1 MKKTLFIL
9 AALCVTLSSVHAQTT
24 ATTGDKS
31 GWKKIGELH
40 VDFKADKDVMK
51 VAGEEHYKAL
61 KIKAVDAGVHIES
74 MQVVYAN
81 GTPDDVPIRYDFK
94 RGEESRQ
101 IDLAG
106 KDRNIKEI
114 SFVYRSLSNSRDEKA
129 HIQIFGLQ

>member
-9 AALCVTLSSVHAQTT
+9 AAVCITLSSLHAQST
-24 ATTGDKS
+24 ATT

-51 VAGEEHYKAL
+51 VAGDEHYKAL
-61 KIKAVDAGVHIES
+61 KIKAVDAAVHIES

-81 GTPDDVPIRYDFK
+81 GTPDDIPIRYDFK

-106 KDRNIKEI
+106 KDR
-114 SFVYRSLSNSRDEKA
+114 
-129 HIQIFGLQ
+129 